1 MPPRIDKQLICR
13 QFMRA
18 AASYEQQALIQQRTA
33 EHLLDLLLT
42 LLTEHDSSPQRVL
55 EIGCCTG
62 LLTRRLVERVQGIK
76 ELVLNDLVPDF
87 AARMDTSSLA
97 PSVLLLPGDIETL
110 SLPGPFDLII
120 SSSTFHWLQHLDS
133 LLARLATVLNPGGT
147 LAFSL
152 YGPNN
157 LCEIHQLTGIGLD
170 YLSLPDIEAIVRRY
184 FSLLHSSEQQEVLC
198 FASPQEVLHHLR
210 QTGVN
215 ALNRS
220 PWTRSQ
226 LQQFSAEYRRC
237 FSDGQQ
243 VGLTYHPL
251 YFIAQLS

>member
-1 MPPRIDKQLICR
+1 MLSRIDTQLICH
-13 QFMRA
+13 QFQRA

-33 EHLLDLLLT
+33 VHLLDLL
-42 LLTEHDSSPQRVL
+42 TEHRDSSPQTQRVL

-110 SLPGPFDLII
+110 PLPGPFDLII

-133 LLARLATVLNPGGT
+133 LLARLATAMNPGGT

-152 YGPNN
+152 YGPDN

-170 YLSLPDIEAIVRRY
+170 YLSLPDIEVMVRRY

-220 PWTRSQ
+220 PWTRTQ

-237 FSDGQQ
+237 FSKGQQ